1 MEENYTVY
9 KHIFPNNKIY
19 IGITSKR
26 PEIRWNKG
34 KGYKL
39 CPLMNK
45 AIQKYG
51 WKNVK
56 HEILF
61 TGLSKKQAE
70 EKEIQLIKE
79 YKCNNGKYGYNIEN
93 GGNCC
98 GTHSE
103 ETKRKIG
110 AKSKG
115 NKYCLGRH
123 ISKEHIQKL
132 HEGRMKKYE
141 ETGSY
146 GYQGYKHT
154 KEYKEKL
161 SKALTGIKRSEE
173 TKKKLS
179 EIAKKRIGNK
189 NPMYGKKQTK
199 ETREKIGNANRGR
212 KLSKERIKYMRKNAI
227 GKKKIN
233 QYDLDGNF
241 IKQWDSIKEAGRT
254 LNIFPQNIGK
264 VCRGQQKYAKGYLWR
279 YANDN

>member
-1 MEENYTVY
+1 MKENYTVY

-19 IGITSKR
+19 IGITSKK
-26 PEIRWNKG
+26 PEIRWNNG

-51 WKNVK
+51 WNNVK

-61 TGLSKKQAE
+61 INLTKKQAE

-79 YKCNNGKYGYNIEN
+79 HKCNNRKYGYNIEN

-132 HEGRMKKYE
+132 HDGRMKKYK

-146 GYQGYKHT
+146 GSHEYMQT
-154 KEYKEKL
+154 EEYKNKI
-161 SKALTGIKRSEE
+161 SKALTGIKRSKE
-173 TKKKLS
+173 TRKKIS
-179 EIAKKRIGNK
+179 EVAKKRIGNK
-189 NPMYGKKQTK
+189 NSMYGKKHSEEAKQK
-199 ETREKIGNANRGR
+199 MREKALGR
-212 KLSKERIKYMRKNAI
+212 KISEDTKRKISKNSVIKRKV
-227 GKKKIN
+227 N
-233 QYDLDGNF
+233 QYDLNGNF
-241 IKQWDSIKEAGRT
+241 IKQYESLKQAEKETGI
-254 LNIFPQNIGK
+254 LSQNIGE

>member
-141 ETGSY
+141 ETGTY
-146 GYQGYKHT
+146 GYKGYMHT
-154 KEYKEKL
+154 EEYKNKI